1 MTENSVFFK
10 LDKFQIM
17 YVNTLFDMT
26 LDLLLSYPVLRYQIL
41 GSGVEPHPS
50 TPQIPLFCSH
60 AVPRFIMPGY
70 NHPQDTTKR
79 CMKGRLL

>member
-26 LDLLLSYPVLRYQIL
+26 DRNHTLYQIL
-41 GSGVEPHPS
+41 RSEAESHPS
-50 TPQIPLFCSH
+50 AQQIPLFCSH
-60 AVPRFIMPGY
+60 AVPIFIMPGY
-70 NHPQDTTKR
+70 NHPQDMTK
-79 CMKGRLL
+79 KVYEGEIALS

>member
-26 LDLLLSYPVLRYQIL
+26 LDLL
-41 GSGVEPHPS
+41 
-50 TPQIPLFCSH
+50 
-60 AVPRFIMPGY
+60 
-70 NHPQDTTKR
+70 
-79 CMKGRLL
+79 

>member
-1 MTENSVFFK
+1 MTENSVFFN

-26 LDLLLSYPVLRYQIL
+26 LDWLQSYTILRYQIL

-50 TPQIPLFCSH
+50 ALQIPLFSSH
-60 AVPRFIMPGY
+60 AVPRYIMA
-70 NHPQDTTKR
+70 R
-79 CMKGRLL
+79 